1 MRFAKVKTTDY
12 RPGTSA
18 RPATGLDQ
26 WAATEKAMQAEHDR
40 AVKSYGKQTA
50 LAALEDIAHRSG
62 SSKDPEYRWI
72 RHRRAAL
79 QRKLFAPEL
88 CRA

>member
-1 MRFAKVKTTDY
+1 MKFAKVKTTDY
-12 RPGTSA
+12 RPQA
-18 RPATGLDQ
+18 PAKPASGLDQ
-26 WAATEKAMQAEHDR
+26 WSATERAMQTEHDR
-40 AVKSYGKQTA
+40 AVKSYGRQTA
-50 LAALEDIAHRSG
+50 TAALEDIAHRSG